1 MANNLKQDSDIVE
14 VIQDAVAEA
23 NRVKE
28 DLRAG
33 KDGYD
38 KLYLSEE
45 LIEKHREI
53 MSAAEKEISE
63 EYKSQGTLSGNR
75 VCEINRGMDDYA
87 LTMNDIMMLIEKAD
101 GNK

>member
-1 MANNLKQDSDIVE
+1 MANEQKRNDDIVR

-23 NRVKE
+23 NRVKD
-28 DLRAG
+28 DLQMG
-33 KDGYD
+33 KEGYD

-53 MSAAEKEISE
+53 MDAAEKEISE
-63 EYKSQGTLSGNR
+63 EYKSSGTLSGNR

-87 LTMNDIMMLIEKAD
+87 LTLSDLMMLMEKMD
-101 GNK
+101 DDK